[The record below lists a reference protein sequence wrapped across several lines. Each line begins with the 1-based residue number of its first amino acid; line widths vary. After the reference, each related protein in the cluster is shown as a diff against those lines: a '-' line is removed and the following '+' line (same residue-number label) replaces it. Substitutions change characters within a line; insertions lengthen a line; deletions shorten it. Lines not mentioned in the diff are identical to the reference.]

1 MIRLEPRLT
10 VRWLMGYVYDV
21 VSSTWDSG
29 SLIICVKKLKL
40 KDLWPKAIFSHVL
53 IEREREKSAFPVLLY
68 FY

>member
-21 VSSTWDSG
+21 VSSTWHSG

-53 IEREREKSAFPVLLY
+53 SAFPVLLY
-68 FY
+68 FFTETK